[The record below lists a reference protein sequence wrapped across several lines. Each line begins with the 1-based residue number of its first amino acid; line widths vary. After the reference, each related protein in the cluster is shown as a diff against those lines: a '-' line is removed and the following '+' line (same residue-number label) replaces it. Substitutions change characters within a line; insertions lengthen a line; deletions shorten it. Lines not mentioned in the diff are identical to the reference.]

1 MRLTKRQLAVLS
13 LIGANIIWGAS
24 IPIYKWALSDI
35 PPFTFVF
42 LRFSLGAIVILPF
55 TFHKLKVAK
64 EDIHNL
70 IIAAISGITLC
81 ISFLFLGLQYA
92 PSINASIIISSAP
105 ILLILFAIF
114 YLKER
119 PKKKVIYGTWISM
132 IGIIII
138 IIRPLLEQGLNFAIL
153 GNLLFLLATIGGC
166 VHTVIM
172 EKMMKRYSAL
182 TIAFWTF
189 VIACIPLIPAVLVES
204 GQYNLISQLTP
215 KGLLGVTYG
224 FLLSSAV
231 AYFLFSYGVKY
242 IKTSEV
248 GIFGY
253 VDPLATSIVAYALLG
268 EVITTTFLLGSLLVF
283 GGIYIAEGRLH
294 YHPLHLLKD
303 KHN

>member
-1 MRLTKRQLAVLS
+1 MKLSRRQLTILS

-24 IPIYKWALSDI
+24 IPVYKWALADI

-55 TFHKLKVAK
+55 TFHKLRIRR
-64 EDIHNL
+64 EDIDKL

-81 ISFLFLGLQYA
+81 ISFLFLGLQSA

-105 ILLILFAIF
+105 IFLIIFAIF
-114 YLKER
+114 YLKEQ
-119 PKKKVIYGTWISM
+119 PKKKVIYGTWISL
-132 IGIIII
+132 IGILLI
-138 IIRPLLEQGLNFAIL
+138 IIRPLLEQGLNFAIM
-153 GNLLFLLATIGGC
+153 GNILFLLATIGSC

-172 EKMMKRYSAL
+172 EKVMKRYSAL
-182 TIAFWTF
+182 TVAFWTF

-204 GQYNLISQLTP
+204 GQYNLISELSP
-215 KGLLGVTYG
+215 KGLLGITYG

-231 AYFLFSYGVKY
+231 AYFLFSYGVKH

-253 VDPLATSIVAYALLG
+253 VDPIATALIAYLLLG
-268 EVITTTFLLGSLLVF
+268 EVITITFLIGALFVF
-283 GGIYIAEGRLH
+283 GGIFIAEGRLH
-294 YHPLHLLKD
+294 YHPFHLLKD
-303 KHN
+303 KRN